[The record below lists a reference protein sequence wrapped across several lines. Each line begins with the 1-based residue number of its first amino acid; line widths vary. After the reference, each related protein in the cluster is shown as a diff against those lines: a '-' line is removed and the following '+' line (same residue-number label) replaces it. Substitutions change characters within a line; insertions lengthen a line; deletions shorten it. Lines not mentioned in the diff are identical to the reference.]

1 MYDLVR
7 EASLSKVANQENNAR
22 KKCKCKSDVILT
34 GTLSK
39 DVYIPRIYADVHCFA
54 TQKTIHVWFE
64 WKKSPP
70 CWWMCK
76 MFFFLKKRKTTIS
89 CLSFL
94 NTICIVSP
102 HKRHLKKY
110 DTVDMRKKWKLTL
123 SLDHITMRKG
133 SICFNLFAPQKKKD
147 N

>member
-7 EASLSKVANQENNAR
+7 EAPLSKVANQENNAR

-76 MFFFLKKRKTTIS
+76 MFFF
-89 CLSFL
+89 
-94 NTICIVSP
+94 
-102 HKRHLKKY
+102 
-110 DTVDMRKKWKLTL
+110 
-123 SLDHITMRKG
+123 
-133 SICFNLFAPQKKKD
+133 PQKKKD
-147 N
+147 NNQLSFFFEYDMHCFATQKTFKKIWHCRYEKKVKVNFKFGSHNNEKGFNLF